1 MQGDTERGVD
11 SFVKADHLIL
21 HKLIDYTGKAH
32 QKQEAIARNSG
43 DCLYFF
49 AIQRAQALAMA
60 SFTCFLVCSR
70 SASSIWLG
78 LKIRLKR
85 MVQTAATTTAM

>member
-21 HKLIDYTGKAH
+21 YKLINYTGKPY
-32 QKQEAIARNSG
+32 QKQEAIARNSD
-43 DCLYFF
+43 DCLFFF
-49 AIQRAQALAMA
+49 AFQGTQALAMA

-70 SASSIWLG
+70 SAISIWLG